1 MSLNEHGA
9 DRYREVLTFKQP
21 ECTLVLKKGGVVWA
35 LVGPAVPAV
44 QVRHYEGQD
53 VKSTADFY
61 DLAPDTWWQAT
72 RPPTNRPP
80 ATEPREQAE
89 ADVAIAGAHVGRKR
103 RLSTYL
109 LGPGKFQGGP

>member
-1 MSLNEHGA
+1 M
-9 DRYREVLTFKQP
+9 VLRT
-21 ECTLVLKKGGVVWA
+21 GGVARA
-35 LVGPAVPAV
+35 LVGPAVPAEIV
-44 QVRHYEGQD
+44 HHYERQG
-53 VKSTADFY
+53 VKSMADFY
-61 DLAPDTWWQAT
+61 ELAPDTWAART
-72 RPPTNRPP
+72 KRPP